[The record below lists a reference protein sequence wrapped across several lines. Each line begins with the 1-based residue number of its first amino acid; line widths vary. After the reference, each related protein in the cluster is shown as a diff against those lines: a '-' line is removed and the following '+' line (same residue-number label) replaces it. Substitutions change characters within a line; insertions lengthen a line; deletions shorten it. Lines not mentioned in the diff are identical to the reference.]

1 MVNGVQGKRP
11 QPLARRGQGR
21 HRPVVAFSPV
31 PAKRLWLV
39 YSLLAAGLAGLAIRL
54 AWVQVIQGREL
65 LERARAVQTQTVSP
79 ICTRRPIVEPQGRL
93 GARGVDGFPLRA
105 HLPALPIPCTQ
116 PVHFR
121 PPPYR
126 AIHSRSVHA

>member
-54 AWVQVIQGREL
+54 AWVQVIPNSVDIRFGN
-65 LERARAVQTQTVSP
+65 ARY
-79 ICTRRPIVEPQGRL
+79 
-93 GARGVDGFPLRA
+93 
-105 HLPALPIPCTQ
+105 
-116 PVHFR
+116 FR
-121 PPPYR
+121 
-126 AIHSRSVHA
+126 IS